1 MNSLFQMICRI
12 GTFMICAQA
21 IVHFRPEESYEKYLK
36 LLVSAMVLIQLFLP
50 LGRFLFLGGSEE
62 LAIQSEAFLNRL
74 EAEIAAAEKEAYD
87 TDALLEQMTLEEVR
101 RRMEEARTA
110 QESGALTGTDAGN
123 GITGFGSVQEG
134 MSGTQETESGT
145 PEPGAWNFQETESGT
160 PEPGAWNFQE
170 TESGTPEPGA
180 WNFQETE
187 SGTPEPD
194 IRNYRGAEAADYRE
208 PEDDTGT
215 VRIDRIQ
222 VDEIRVR
229 LTEDSP

>member
-1 MNSLFQMICRI
+1 MNSLFQVICRI

-123 GITGFGSVQEG
+123 GITGAGSVQEG
-134 MSGTQETESGT
+134 MSGTQGTEAGT
-145 PEPGAWNFQETESGT
+145 PEPGAWNFRGTEAGT
-160 PEPGAWNFQE
+160 PEPGAWNSQG
-170 TESGTPEPGA
+170 TEAGASEPGA
-180 WNFQETE
+180 WNSQ
-187 SGTPEPD
+187 GT
-194 IRNYRGAEAADYRE
+194 EAADYRE
-208 PEDDTGT
+208 PEDDTGA

-229 LTEDSP
+229 LTGDSP

>member
-1 MNSLFQMICRI
+1 
-12 GTFMICAQA
+12 
-21 IVHFRPEESYEKYLK
+21 
-36 LLVSAMVLIQLFLP
+36 
-50 LGRFLFLGGSEE
+50 
-62 LAIQSEAFLNRL
+62 
-74 EAEIAAAEKEAYD
+74 
-87 TDALLEQMTLEEVR
+87 
-101 RRMEEARTA
+101 MEEARTA

-123 GITGFGSVQEG
+123 GITGSGSVQEG
-134 MSGTQETESGT
+134 MSGT
-145 PEPGAWNFQETESGT
+145 
-160 PEPGAWNFQE
+160 QE